1 MSVVP
6 SKIELL
12 KKEGNPMIMN
22 SEVMIAKVDTDCQCD
37 SFDDELDEY
46 VPMEYCEGT
55 CYEWQKE
62 DVFHLLGEWYAL
74 NEIDEDDVI
83 LVKGRRM
90 TWQNLEGSAKTDT
103 LNLDSVLSIN
113 GDFRI
118 EWKLDIPTKTLTATR
133 WSHDEPMGAYFDFD
147 FVKMLPCNTCGDPVN
162 ADIHAEELG
171 MCIDCS
177 NAYFTHEDEEPV
189 DL

>member
-1 MSVVP
+1 
-6 SKIELL
+6 
-12 KKEGNPMIMN
+12 MIMN

-37 SFDDELDEY
+37 TYNEELDEY
-46 VPMEYCEGT
+46 VPIEYCEGT

-62 DVFHLLGEWYAL
+62 DVFHLLDEWYTL

-83 LVKGRRM
+83 LIKGRRM

-118 EWKLDIPTKTLTATR
+118 EWKLDVPTKTLTATR

-147 FVKMLPCNTCGDPVN
+147 FVKMKPCDVCGDPVN

-177 NAYFTHEDEEPV
+177 NDYFTHNDEEPI